1 VVDAWQRRGV
11 ASALIGTMVPR
22 VRAAGVRVAVADLEP
37 RNVAARAMIRS
48 VFGNTVQA
56 AYQDGLLH
64 FRMQL

>member
-1 VVDAWQRRGV
+1 M
-11 ASALIGTMVPR
+11 LPR

-48 VFGNTVQA
+48 VFGNTVHA

-64 FRMQL
+64 FRMPL